1 MGASETCLRRDERAQ
16 RTDSACAE
24 VCRSMVTSRLN
35 LLPPP
40 LLPSI
45 QSKTSRRRRWRYR
58 RSSERLNRLLLTRR
72 RSTGI
77 VWRAS
82 GAPFR
87 FASFSTIARA
97 LSPPSLRS
105 IDASRRASSKL
116 KTAERGAAPDE
127 TSPSSYHHRDP
138 ERIFPTVTR
147 RQQRCRNSVAVIKLH
162 GGFGDR
168 GANDH
173 RLRELGSR
181 LCRWA
186 PSPPVTVPG

>member
-1 MGASETCLRRDERAQ
+1 MGASETCSRRDERAQ

-45 QSKTSRRRRWRYR
+45 QSKTSRRRRSRYR
-58 RSSERLNRLLLTRR
+58 RPSER
-72 RSTGI
+72 
-77 VWRAS
+77 
-82 GAPFR
+82 
-87 FASFSTIARA
+87 
-97 LSPPSLRS
+97 LSPPSSDAQTIDRLCLARERCSVPVCVLFHHRSRS
-105 IDASRRASSKL
+105 IDASRRAPSKL
-116 KTAERGAAPDE
+116 KRAERGAAPDE

-168 GANDH
+168 GADDH

-181 LCRWA
+181 LCGWA
-186 PSPPVTVPG
+186 TSPPVKVPG

>member
-1 MGASETCLRRDERAQ
+1 MRRSLSKHGYQPVKISCRRRCCPRSNRRHRVEEDGDTAVSAGASA
-16 RTDSACAE
+16 
-24 VCRSMVTSRLN
+24 RLA
-35 LLPPP
+35 
-40 LLPSI
+40 
-45 QSKTSRRRRWRYR
+45 
-58 RSSERLNRLLLTRR
+58 LTRR
-72 RSTGI
+72 RSTAL
-77 VWRAS
+77 VWRGS

-87 FASFSTIARA
+87 FASFTTIARA

-181 LCRWA
+181 LCGWA
-186 PSPPVTVPG
+186 TSPPVTVPG

>member
-1 MGASETCLRRDERAQ
+1 MGASETCSRRDECWRW
-16 RTDSACAE
+16 TDSACAE

-45 QSKTSRRRRWRYR
+45 QSKTSRRRRSRYR
-58 RSSERLNRLLLTRR
+58 RSSERL
-72 RSTGI
+72 
-77 VWRAS
+77 
-82 GAPFR
+82 
-87 FASFSTIARA
+87 
-97 LSPPSLRS
+97 SPPSSDAQTIDRLCLARERCSVPVCVLFHHRS
-105 IDASRRASSKL
+105 RSRRAPSKL
-116 KTAERGAAPDE
+116 KRAERGAAPDE

-147 RQQRCRNSVAVIKLH
+147 RQQRRRNSVAVIKLH

-168 GANDH
+168 GADDH

-181 LCRWA
+181 LCGWA
-186 PSPPVTVPG
+186 TSPPVTVPG

>member
-1 MGASETCLRRDERAQ
+1 MGASETCSRRDERAQ

-40 LLPSI
+40 LLPRSN
-45 QSKTSRRRRWRYR
+45 RRHRVEEDRDTAVPA
-58 RSSERLNRLLLTRR
+58 SASARLLLTHR
-72 RSTGI
+72 RSTGF

-87 FASFSTIARA
+87 FASLSTIACA

-105 IDASRRASSKL
+105 IDASRSAPSKL

-168 GANDH
+168 GADDH

-181 LCRWA
+181 LCGWA
-186 PSPPVTVPG
+186 TSPPVTVPG

>member
-1 MGASETCLRRDERAQ
+1 MGASETCSRRDECSHW
-16 RTDSACAE
+16 TDSACVE

-40 LLPSI
+40 LLPRSN
-45 QSKTSRRRRWRYR
+45 RRHRVEEDRDTAVPA
-58 RSSERLNRLLLTRR
+58 SPSARLLLTRR
-72 RSTGI
+72 RSTGF
-77 VWRAS
+77 VWRARCS
-82 GAPFR
+82 VPVCVFLHHR
-87 FASFSTIARA
+87 S
-97 LSPPSLRS
+97 RS
-105 IDASRRASSKL
+105 IDASRSTPSKL

-168 GANDH
+168 GADDH

-181 LCRWA
+181 LCGWA
-186 PSPPVTVPG
+186 TSPPVTVPGWS